1 MRVKNL
7 MNTNIVTVLP
17 TLTIKETA
25 IRVHKAGV
33 DEAFVVNHEG
43 KLMGCMSKRAFIKAL
58 TMEHGQEI
66 QVQDVMEHGLVALTS
81 SMGIQELEKQFKIDC
96 YDFFPILD
104 QEKRPIGILK
114 KHEVTQ
120 ALAKESLSLITEM
133 QAIINSVYN
142 GVIAINLEGSVVI
155 FNTAAE
161 ILTGLTADTVIGHYI
176 NDVVPNTGLIRV
188 MESGVAELNQQQNI
202 GRCHIITN
210 RSPIRNEKG
219 VMGAVAVF
227 QDMTELQEVAAE
239 LENVKSLKSTLES
252 AIESFFEGIV
262 IVDAKGM
269 ITMINQSYCDFLG
282 VEAEKVVGS
291 HVADVIPNTR
301 MHVVAQG
308 GKAEVTD
315 IQRINEHNCVVTRIP
330 IIKDGKLVGAVGKV
344 VFKDVKDL
352 KILSNKLNK
361 LQFELDYYKEELR
374 KVYGGKHTFT
384 TIIGDSEKMRWTKT
398 IGAKAAKGNSTVLIL
413 GESGTGKELF
423 AHAIHNESLRHNGP
437 FIKVNCAAVPD
448 NLLESELFGY
458 DEGAFSGA
466 KKGGKPGR
474 FELANGGTIFL
485 DEIGDMPLSM
495 QAKMLRVLQEKEF
508 ERVGGTKT
516 LKMDLRIIAATNR
529 DLEKMIEEGN
539 FRQDLYYRLNIVS
552 LSIPPLRERAEDIP
566 MLCNVLLKKISKQ
579 VQHCIE
585 GVSVSALQLLMNYN
599 WPGNVRELEN
609 ILERAVNLIDDEE
622 VFIAPEHLA
631 PVLKKNNKIKSQV
644 ENGEKL
650 AGMMGDAERQAILKA
665 LETAGGNKSEAAK
678 ILGIHRSGF
687 YQKMRKYNI
696 Q

>member
-219 VMGAVAVF
+219 MMGAVAVF

-330 IIKDGKLVGAVGKV
+330 IVKDGKLVGAVGKV

>member
-1 MRVKNL
+1 MRIKNL
-7 MNTNIVTVLP
+7 MNTRVVSVSPRTTV
-17 TLTIKETA
+17 KETA
-25 IRVHKAGV
+25 IQLQNAGI
-33 DEAFVVNHEG
+33 DEAFVVSHEG
-43 KLMGCMSKRAFIKAL
+43 KLIGCMTKKGLIKAL
-58 TMEHGQEI
+58 TMENPQDL
-66 QVQDVMEHGLVALTS
+66 QVQDVMEGECIALHS
-81 SMGIQELEKQFKIDC
+81 SMAIKDLEGQIEISC
-96 YDFFPILD
+96 HEFFPIVD
-104 QEKRPIGILK
+104 QDHCPIGILK
-114 KHEVTQ
+114 STEISK
-120 ALAKESLSLITEM
+120 ALAEDSSFLIKEM
-133 QAIINSVYN
+133 QAVLNGVYN
-142 GVIAINLEGSVVI
+142 GVIAINREGSVVL

-161 ILTGLTADTVIGHYI
+161 LLTGLTADAVLGQYV
-176 NDVVPNTGLIRV
+176 NDVIPNTGLIRV
-188 MESGVAELNQQQNI
+188 METDVAELNQQQNI
-202 GRCHIITN
+202 GRCKIITN
-210 RSPIRNEKG
+210 RSPIHNENG

-227 QDMTELQEVAAE
+227 QDITELQAVAAE
-239 LENVKSLKSTLES
+239 LENVKNLKSTLES
-252 AIESFFEGIV
+252 AIESIFEGIV
-262 IVDAKGM
+262 IVDEQGI
-269 ITMINQSYCDFLG
+269 ITMINQAYCDFLG
-282 VEAEKVVGS
+282 VESTKVVGS
-291 HVADVIPNTR
+291 YVVDVIPNTR

-330 IIKDGKLVGAVGKV
+330 IVKDGKLVGAVGKV

-352 KILSNKLNK
+352 KILSIKLNK

-374 KVYGGKHTFT
+374 KVYGGKHTFD
-384 TIIGDSEKMRWTKT
+384 TIIGDSEKMQWTKA
-398 IGAKAAKGNSTVLIL
+398 IGTKAARGNSTVLIL

-423 AHAIHNESLRHNGP
+423 AHAIHNESVRHNGP

-516 LKMDLRIIAATNR
+516 IKLDLRIIAATNR
-529 DLEKMIEEGN
+529 DLEKMIEEGT

-552 LSIPPLRERAEDIP
+552 LSIPPLRERTEDIP
-566 MLCNVLLKKISKQ
+566 MLCNVLLKKINKQ
-579 VQHCIE
+579 VQHCVE
-585 GVSVSALQLLMNYN
+585 GVAVGTLQMLMNYS

-609 ILERAVNLIDDEE
+609 ILERAVNLIDDDE
-622 VFIAPEHLA
+622 VFIIPEHLA
-631 PVLKKNNKIKSQV
+631 PALRKMNKIKSQG
-644 ENGEKL
+644 ENGENL

-665 LETAGGNKSEAAK
+665 LEAAGGNKSEAAK

-696 Q
+696 K

>member
-7 MNTNIVTVLP
+7 MNTNIVMVLP
-17 TLTIKETA
+17 TITMKEVA
-25 IRVHKAGV
+25 IRLQEASA
-33 DEAFVVNHEG
+33 DEAFVVNREG
-43 KLMGCMSKRAFIKAL
+43 QLIGCMGKNEFIKAL
-58 TMEHGQEI
+58 SMESGHEV
-66 QVQDVMEHGLVALTS
+66 QVQDVMENKWIALTP
-81 SMGIQELEKQFKIDC
+81 SMTIKELEEQIKIDD
-96 YDFFPILD
+96 YDFFPVFNEENSLV
-104 QEKRPIGILK
+104 GILK
-114 KHEVTQ
+114 TVEVRK
-120 ALAKESLSLITEM
+120 ALSKESLSLITEM
-133 QAIINSVYN
+133 QSVLNGVYN
-142 GVIAINLEGSVVI
+142 GVIAINLEGIVVL
-155 FNTAAE
+155 FNAAAE
-161 ILTGLTADTVIGHYI
+161 LLTGLTADAVIGHYI

-188 MESGVAELNQQQNI
+188 METGVAELNQQQNI

-210 RSPIRNEKG
+210 RSPIRNANG
-219 VMGAVAVF
+219 IMGAVAVF
-227 QDMTELQEVAAE
+227 QDITELQAVAAE
-239 LENVKSLKSTLES
+239 LENVKNLKSTLES
-252 AIESFFEGIV
+252 AIESIFEGIV
-262 IVDAKGM
+262 IVDEKGI

-282 VEAEKVVGS
+282 VEAGKVVGS
-291 HVADVIPNTR
+291 YVADVIPNTR

-330 IIKDGKLVGAVGKV
+330 IIKEGKLVGAVGKV
-344 VFKDVKDL
+344 IFKDVKDL
-352 KILSNKLNK
+352 KILSIKLNK
-361 LQFELDYYKEELR
+361 LQFELEYYKEELR
-374 KVYGGKHTFT
+374 KVYGGKHTFD
-384 TIIGDSEKMRWTKT
+384 TIIGESEKMQWTKA

-423 AHAIHNESLRHNGP
+423 AHAIHNDSLRHNGP

-495 QAKMLRVLQEKEF
+495 QAKMLRVLQEREF

-516 LKMDLRIIAATNR
+516 LKLDLRIIAATNR
-529 DLEKMIEEGN
+529 DLEKMIEEGK

-552 LSIPPLRERAEDIP
+552 LNIPPLRERTEDIP
-566 MLCNVLLKKISKQ
+566 MLCNVLLKKINRQ
-579 VQHCIE
+579 VQHCVE
-585 GVSVSALQLLMNYN
+585 GVSVATLQLLMNYN

-609 ILERAVNLIDDEE
+609 ILERAVNLIDEDE
-622 VFIAPEHLA
+622 VFIVPEHLA
-631 PVLKKNNKIKSQV
+631 PALRKINKAKSQV
-644 ENGEKL
+644 DSADNL

-687 YQKMRKYNI
+687 YQKMKKYNI